1 MSLYTARFNLTVPA
15 TQALVAAMIGKAFD
29 PDSGGEY
36 SFSSTADGVIS
47 TSTPCDAE
55 FKATADYLMTD
66 PVALHYAITQKY
78 SERWADLTPP
88 TLEECTAFIAA
99 IIPEVPVLPQ

>member
-1 MSLYTARFNLTVPA
+1 MSYSSCFTLTVSA
-15 TQALVAAMIGKAFD
+15 DVELTAAKVGKAFD
-29 PDSGGEY
+29 PDTGGEY
-36 SFSSTADGVIS
+36 SFCTNPDGTLS

-66 PVALHYAITQKY
+66 ASALHQAITQKY

-88 TLEECTAFIAA
+88 TLDECAAFIAA
-99 IIPEVPVLPQ
+99 IITPLEATA